1 MKTPPRN
8 SPKRLRVVPLVSI
21 APEKSPFFSYQSDQD
36 IPRGSVVSISFGPR
50 TVRGIVWGEEDTQAP
65 SSHSAPRKPFR
76 YKDIGN
82 IIAKSF
88 LPESALLMA
97 EHFSRIHTVPLGT
110 CLLKF
115 LPKAFPKES
124 STSLPSK
131 HSTALS
137 PPWKKCSFQ
146 KKTSSLT
153 KEQRR
158 AAKNILTS
166 SRPNTLLF
174 ASSTSDTAPV
184 YVECIKKLL
193 ANKGQTL
200 ILLPDSALIMQEES
214 RYANFFGREAIG
226 VFQPRMKSAE
236 RDELIH
242 RLRKGMIRVLI
253 GTRSALLLPFR
264 ELALIIVGSAHA
276 KSYKRS
282 GVTTPDSACHTATL
296 LASLHQARCL
306 FESSAPS
313 FDTLLSA
320 RQAQALVTLS
330 EATPSTSWHTIN
342 LRLERWKKKRSPLSE
357 EFGNALAATIAR
369 NKQALLFVARE
380 GMNSFSVCT
389 ECKAVFRCATCKK
402 PLIYR
407 SEGDYQCRSCKKSA
421 GTTPSCPAC
430 GSLSFHHL
438 GAGTERVE
446 RELARRFPRIRT
458 VRYDR
463 NNALKK
469 ETTERLR
476 QFIAG
481 ERDVLITSERGIHG
495 WDLPRLSLIGII
507 DADTLLG
514 IPAWN
519 ADEIAFQ
526 SMLSVGGRARGEIDG
541 ETPGSVFIQ
550 TFHPENPI
558 FAFLAAED
566 IEGFFQTLEEE
577 RHLFLYPPFGTITQ
591 LTCRMTNEK
600 KLDQEVDRV
609 YEKLQTFSKQS
620 PRTFRMSPP
629 AITRRDTSQKRLFR
643 KSIALRISTS
653 TKDPQA
659 HQPELEH
666 FLQTLPREWNREEST
681 DTLF

>member
-1 MKTPPRN
+1 M
-8 SPKRLRVVPLVSI
+8 
-21 APEKSPFFSYQSDQD
+21 
-36 IPRGSVVSISFGPR
+36 VSISFGPR
-50 TVRGIVWGEEDTQAP
+50 TIRGIVWGKEDAQAL
-65 SSHSAPRKPFR
+65 SSRSAPRKPFR
-76 YKDIGN
+76 YKNIGKLL
-82 IIAKSF
+82 AKSF
-88 LPESALLMA
+88 LPESALLMT
-97 EHFSRIHTVPLGT
+97 EYFSRIHTVPLGT
-110 CLLKF
+110 LLLKF

-153 KEQRR
+153 KEQKR
-158 AAKNILTS
+158 ATKNILTS
-166 SRPNTLLF
+166 SRPNILLF
-174 ASSTSDTAPV
+174 ASSTSGTTPV
-184 YVECIKKLL
+184 YIECITKLL
-193 ANKGQTL
+193 ANKGQAL
-200 ILLPDSALIMQEES
+200 ILLPDSALILQEET
-214 RYANFFGREAIG
+214 RYANLFGRKAIG
-226 VFQPRMKSAE
+226 VFQPRMKTAE

-242 RLRKGMIRVLI
+242 RLRKGVIRILI
-253 GTRSALLLPFR
+253 GTRSALFLPFR
-264 ELALIIVGSAHA
+264 ELALIIVDSAHA
-276 KSYKRS
+276 RAYEKS
-282 GVTTPDSACHTATL
+282 GTAVPDSACHTAAL

-313 FDTLLSA
+313 FDMLLSA
-320 RQAQALVTLS
+320 RQMHALVTLS
-330 EATPSTSWHTIN
+330 ETTQPMSWHTIN

-357 EFGNALAATIAR
+357 ELGNALAATITR

-380 GMNSFSVCT
+380 GMNAFSVCT

-402 PLIYR
+402 PLLYR

-438 GAGTERVE
+438 GDGTERVE
-446 RELARRFPRIRT
+446 RELARRFPHIRT

-463 NNALKK
+463 NNATTK
-469 ETTERLR
+469 ETAKRLR

-495 WDLPRLSLIGII
+495 WDLPHLSLIGII

-514 IPAWN
+514 IPSWN
-519 ADEIAFQ
+519 ADEVAFQ
-526 SMLSVGGRARGEIDG
+526 SMLSAGKRARGGVDR

-566 IEGFFQTLEEE
+566 IEGFFQTIEEE
-577 RHLFLYPPFGTITQ
+577 RRLFLYPPFGTITQ

-609 YEKLQTFSKQS
+609 YEILQTVSKQS

-629 AITRRDTSQKRLFR
+629 SITRRDTSQKRLFR
-643 KSIALRISTS
+643 KSIALRISKS
-653 TKDPQA
+653 TKNPQA
-659 HQPELEH
+659 HQLELKQ
-666 FLQTLPREWNREEST
+666 FLQTLPREWSREDNT
-681 DTLF
+681 PALFHKEPL